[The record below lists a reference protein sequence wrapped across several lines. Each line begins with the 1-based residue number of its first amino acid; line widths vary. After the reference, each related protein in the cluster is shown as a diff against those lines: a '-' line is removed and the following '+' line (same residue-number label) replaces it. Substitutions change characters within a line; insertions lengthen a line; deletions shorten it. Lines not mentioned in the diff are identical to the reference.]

1 LENEKWE
8 MFSSTVAKLS
18 SSTYPSA
25 VKTLGLIGGIGPE
38 STIEYYRLIV
48 NAYRERNPKRAYPL
62 IIVNSINLQQ
72 YLDWI
77 NANEMEKFAA
87 GLVESIQVL
96 ERAGADFGALCSN
109 TPHIVFDELQRR
121 SHLPLISIIEA
132 TCERVQQFGIKKIGL
147 FGTRF
152 TMQGHFYPDVFSR
165 AGIELITP
173 NEAEQSFIHDKYMN
187 ELLNDMFLPATRE
200 QMLDIADKLR
210 ARAGIEDIILGGTEL
225 PLLLSPETF
234 TAGQYNGIRFFD
246 TTRIH
251 VDRLVEELLK

>member
-1 LENEKWE
+1 

-96 ERAGADFGALCSN
+96 QRAGADFGALCSN

-121 SHLPLISIIEA
+121 SHLPLISIIEQLVNECSSLGLRRLDCLA
-132 TCERVQQFGIKKIGL
+132 LASRCRVTSIP
-147 FGTRF
+147 RS
-152 TMQGHFYPDVFSR
+152 SR
-165 AGIELITP
+165 AREL
-173 NEAEQSFIHDKYMN
+173 N
-187 ELLNDMFLPATRE
+187 
-200 QMLDIADKLR
+200 
-210 ARAGIEDIILGGTEL
+210 
-225 PLLLSPETF
+225 
-234 TAGQYNGIRFFD
+234 
-246 TTRIH
+246 
-251 VDRLVEELLK
+251 

>member
-1 LENEKWE
+1 MIYGKCFPLRL
-8 MFSSTVAKLS
+8 LS
-18 SSTYPSA
+18 SHRRTYPSV

-38 STIEYYRLIV
+38 STIEYYRLII

-152 TMQGHFYPDVFSR
+152 TMQGRFYPDVFSR

-173 NEAEQSFIHDKYMN
+173 DEEEQSFIHDKYMN
-187 ELLNDMFLPATRE
+187 ELLNDMFLPETRK

-210 ARAGIEDIILGGTEL
+210 ARAGIEGIILGGTEL

-234 TAGQYNGIRFFD
+234 TDGQYNGIRFFD